1 MTQND
6 NVAANGQTKNGQTQ
20 NGSNVLSIVSF
31 VLSAIGLFFIP
42 IIFGGAAIIT
52 AGVGIARKERLSKIA
67 LIVAIVATI
76 AGIALGALVLS
87 ASA

>member
-6 NVAANGQTKNGQTQ
+6 NFAAHGQKKSA
-20 NGSNVLSIVSF
+20 SNMLSIVSF

-52 AGVGIARKERLSKIA
+52 AAVGLSRKEPLSKIA
-67 LIVAIVATI
+67 LIVAIVATV
-76 AGIALGALVLS
+76 AGFLLGALVLTANS
-87 ASA
+87 